1 MFSIDSRVRIPIY
14 EQLYKRVLELVV
26 KGILKED
33 EQLPAVRVLAKE
45 IGINPN
51 TVQKAYQEL
60 ERDGIIFSQPGKGSY
75 VASLDTVM
83 KIAQNRAMNAFEEA
97 TVDALNSCVSKE
109 DLRKVIDDIYLQKK
123 GGGL

>member
-26 KGILKED
+26 KGVLKEN
-33 EQLPAVRVLAKE
+33 EQLPAVRVLAKD

-60 ERDGIIFSQPGKGSY
+60 ERDGIIYSQPGKGSY

-83 KIAQNRAMNAFEEA
+83 GIAHERAMNAFTEA
-97 TVDALNSCVSKE
+97 TVDALNSGVSKE
-109 DLRKVIDDIYLQKK
+109 DLHKVIDNTFLQKK
-123 GGGL
+123 DGGL

>member
-83 KIAQNRAMNAFEEA
+83 EIAQNRAMNAFEEA
-97 TVDALNSCVSKE
+97 TVDALNSGVSKE
-109 DLRKVIDDIYLQKK
+109 ELRKVIDDIYLQKK

>member
-1 MFSIDSRVRIPIY
+1 MFSIDTRVRIPIY

-26 KGILKED
+26 KGILKEN
-33 EQLPAVRVLAKE
+33 EQLPAVRVLAKD

-75 VASLDTVM
+75 IASIDTVVD
-83 KIAQNRAMNAFEEA
+83 IAHKKAINAFTDA
-97 TVDALNSCVSKE
+97 AIDALDSGISKD
-109 DLRKVIDDIYLQKK
+109 DLHKVIDDISLK
-123 GGGL
+123 